1 VLAAGRSTR
10 MGGPNKL
17 LAEIA
22 GRPLV
27 RHAAEAALGAGLAA
41 VLVVTGHQEAAVRAA
56 LAGLPVR
63 FVHNA
68 DFAEGLSTSLR
79 SGIAALGEDIDGA
92 VVLLGDMPRISSGLV
107 GRLAAAFAPAEGRHI
122 VVPVAG
128 GRRGNPVLWGRRFF
142 AELLKVSGDQGGRAV
157 LAGAP
162 EVVAEVPAETD
173 DVHLDLDTPEALAA
187 AGGRPAP

>member
-1 VLAAGRSTR
+1 

-17 LAEIA
+17 LAEIG

-27 RHAAEAALGAGLAA
+27 RHAVEAALGAGLAE

-56 LAGLPVR
+56 LAELPVR
-63 FVHNA
+63 FAHNP
-68 DFAEGLSTSLR
+68 DFAEGLSTSLKA
-79 SGIAALGEDIDGA
+79 GIAALGEEIDGV
-92 VVLLGDMPRISSGLV
+92 VVLLGDMPAISSDLV
-107 GRLAAAFAPAEGRHI
+107 GRLAAAFAPGEGRHV

-142 AELLKVSGDQGGRAV
+142 AELMKVTGDQGGRAV

-162 EVVAEVPAETD
+162 EAVAEVPAETD